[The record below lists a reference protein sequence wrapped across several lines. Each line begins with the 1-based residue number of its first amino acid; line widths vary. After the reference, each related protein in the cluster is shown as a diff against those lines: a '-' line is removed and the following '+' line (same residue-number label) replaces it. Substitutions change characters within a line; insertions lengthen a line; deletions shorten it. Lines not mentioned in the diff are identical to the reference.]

1 MANTSQ
7 QTTWKNVL
15 IFWVKV
21 LVICLILGIVSFYI
35 GRSYLGSMIADTTV
49 QDGSPEIVAEIAEEQ
64 PPQPEGANAP
74 PEKAQ
79 VEVYERDPSEKEAKT
94 ATEEYVLVDG
104 RDDEEGTGDADEGD
118 DSGADA
124 DETAEETSETAQT
137 QEAENDE
144 LAPASDSG
152 GEGSEGG
159 SYVVIA
165 GSFVDLK
172 NAEQQVQELR
182 EEGYDPFITQV
193 PIGEQMYSRVN
204 VATYSSREKAE
215 ALTEVLQRKGYEVRV
230 GVH

>member
-74 PEKAQ
+74 PEEAQ
-79 VEVYERDPSEKEAKT
+79 VEVYERDPSEKEAKK

-118 DSGADA
+118 DSDADA
-124 DETAEETSETAQT
+124 DEIAEETPETAQT
-137 QEAENDE
+137 QEAEDEE
-144 LAPASDSG
+144 LAPASDSN
-152 GEGSEGG
+152 GEGSEDG

-215 ALTEVLQRKGYEVRV
+215 ELTEVLQRKGYEVRV